1 MNFLRILFVLFLFLS
16 NANSNENFS
25 IRYIDFDFLFKNS
38 SIGKKINDD
47 VNNQKKKLLEKSK
60 KEQLKLKDKKDDIL
74 SKKNILDPKEFEELV
89 IEHQKNVEKYQ
100 IETNKLL
107 NNVNKEFLNKTIDFK
122 KKVNKILLKYVSE
135 NKIDIVL
142 KKEATIVSN
151 SQLDITKI
159 ILDKLN

>member
-1 MNFLRILFVLFLFLS
+1 MNFLRVLFILFLFLS

-38 SIGKKINDD
+38 SIGKKITDD
-47 VNNQKKKLLEKSK
+47 INNQKKKLLEKSK

-74 SKKNILDPKEFEELV
+74 SKRNILDPKEFEDLV

-100 IETNKLL
+100 DNTNKLL
-107 NNVNKEFLNKTIDFK
+107 NNVNKEFLNKTADFK
-122 KKVNKILLKYVSE
+122 KQVNKVLLKYVSE

-142 KKEATIVSN
+142 KKEATIISN
-151 SQLDITKI
+151 SQLDITKN
-159 ILDKLN
+159 ILDMLN

>member
-74 SKKNILDPKEFEELV
+74 SKKNILDQKEFEELV

-122 KKVNKILLKYVSE
+122 KKVNKIILKYASE
-135 NKIDIVL
+135 NKIDIIL
-142 KKEATIVSN
+142 KKEATFVSN